1 MKRTIYLL
9 TTACIIGF
17 GWMMQSCEAD
27 VDLNN
32 VDTSIEVDANI
43 ATPVG
48 SMHATLGDFVGDGT
62 WGIFAEN
69 GMLAFKD
76 TFSIERKF
84 HKLDLSQ
91 YISNAELEMNVYEKL
106 DTLPFFINGQI
117 TGNDIQIPL
126 TFPLTLKLN
135 GINNNESH
143 QRLDSAL
150 IKNASFV
157 SNITAIGGLPLKWE
171 WIDKVEINMD
181 KKFFHRSAGN
191 VVTVYKKGDAGGYGK
206 NMQINVDEFSLCLMK
221 NTTPQTFRDYW
232 NNVVDSCEFEITM
245 YVTIPK
251 SAGTI
256 TVPSTAQFLYNLGVQ
271 FIDYHA
277 VWGMFEPSSDMSD
290 ENEIVIADEWGP
302 WKDFQ
307 SAKLPFANPRV
318 DLQITTQIAG
328 ALKLMGDYLYAKDEN
343 DVPVYATFDANGS
356 KSLYKTFNKNEYLPL
371 DSEIGASKVMHQL
384 FDKDEERGHIDN
396 LFAIHPEKLGYKFS
410 IDFDQVET
418 PQIRITDNTSI
429 HVDAVCTL
437 PFEFNE
443 GVMFDYSDTIKGIDL
458 SMLNLDTLLAD
469 VDIIDTLEN
478 ASATLALT
486 FINDIPFQIKGVFTC
501 LDENNNVIIDPKTEK
516 PFLITENE
524 TVLIP
529 SPKYTYSAGTSTW
542 IPEAVKLTEMIH
554 VDREDLPTLR
564 AIKSIAFYA
573 LLDDKSLSD
582 VFEQAADEKV
592 GDFTTKLT
600 EGEGL
605 RIKIAVGANAEA
617 ILNLDSSDN
626 Q

>member
-9 TTACIIGF
+9 TTACIIGL

-48 SMHATLGDFVGDGT
+48 SMHATLGDFVGNGT
-62 WGIFAEN
+62 WGLFTED
-69 GMLAFKD
+69 GKLTFKD

-91 YISNAELEMNVYEKL
+91 YISDTTLKMNVYEKL
-106 DTLPFFINGQI
+106 EVLPYFVDGKI
-117 TGNDIQIPL
+117 TGNDTQIPL
-126 TFPLTLKLN
+126 TFPLTLKLD
-135 GINNNESH
+135 GINDDEYY

-157 SNITAIGGLPLKWE
+157 SNITAVGGLPLKWE
-171 WIDKVEINMD
+171 WIDKVTID
-181 KKFFHRSAGN
+181 LGAAFHRPAGN
-191 VVTVYKKGDAGGYGK
+191 VVTVYEKGLSGGYGK
-206 NMQINVDEFSLCLMK
+206 DMQINVDEFSICLMENRK
-221 NTTPQTFRDYW
+221 PAMPKDYW
-232 NNVVDSCEFEITM
+232 DNVVDSCEFEITM

-251 SAGTI
+251 SADTI
-256 TVPSTAQFLYNLGVQ
+256 TVPSTAAFQYDLGVQ

-307 SAKLPFANPRV
+307 SAKLPFANPSV

-328 ALKLMGDYLYAKDEN
+328 ALKLNGDYLYAKDEN
-343 DVPVYATFDANGS
+343 DVAVYAEFEGGYPGFEYTFS
-356 KSLYKTFNKNEYLPL
+356 KYEYLPL
-371 DSEIGASKVMHQL
+371 DSEIGASKTMHRL
-384 FDKDEERGHIDN
+384 FDKTQEHGRIDK

-410 IDFDQVET
+410 IDFDEVAT

-443 GVMFDYSDTIKGIDL
+443 GVVFDYSDTIKGIDL

-469 VDIIDTLEN
+469 VDIIDTLEK
-478 ASATLALT
+478 AEATLALT
-486 FINDIPFQIKGVFTC
+486 FTNDIPFQIKGVFTC
-501 LDENNNVIIDPKTEK
+501 LDAENNVIIDPKTEK
-516 PFLITENE
+516 PFLITEND

-542 IPEAVKLTEMIH
+542 TPEAVKLTEMIH

-617 ILNLDSSDN
+617 ILNFDSSDN

>member
-9 TTACIIGF
+9 TTVCIIGL

-48 SMHATLGDFVGDGT
+48 SMHATLGDFVGNGT
-62 WGIFAEN
+62 WGIFAE
-69 GMLAFKD
+69 GGLLAFKD
-76 TFSIERKF
+76 TFSIERKY

-91 YISNAELEMNVYEKL
+91 YISDTTLKMNVYEKL
-106 DTLPFFINGQI
+106 EVLPFFVDGQI
-117 TGNDIQIPL
+117 TGNDTQIPL
-126 TFPLTLKLN
+126 TFPLTLKLD
-135 GINNNESH
+135 GINDDENY

-150 IKNASFV
+150 IKNASFI

-171 WIDKVEINMD
+171 WIDKVTID
-181 KKFFHRSAGN
+181 LGTAFHRPAGN
-191 VVTVYKKGDAGGYGK
+191 VVTVYEKGLSGGYGK
-206 NMQINVDEFSLCLMK
+206 DMQINVDEFSICLMK
-221 NTTPQTFRDYW
+221 NRKPAAPKDYW

-256 TVPSTAQFLYNLGVQ
+256 TVPSTAAFQYDLGVQ

-307 SAKLPFANPRV
+307 SAKLPFANPSV

-328 ALKLMGDYLYAKDEN
+328 ALKLNGDYLYAKDEN
-343 DVPVYATFDANGS
+343 DVAVYAEFEGGYPGFEYTFS
-356 KSLYKTFNKNEYLPL
+356 KYEYLPL
-371 DSEIGASKVMHQL
+371 DSEIGASKTMHRL
-384 FDKDEERGHIDN
+384 FDKTQEHGRIDK

-410 IDFDQVET
+410 VDFDEVAT
-418 PQIRITDNTSI
+418 PQIRITENTSI

-443 GVMFDYSDTIKGIDL
+443 GVVFDYADTIKGIDL
-458 SMLNLDTLLAD
+458 SMLDLDSLLAG
-469 VDIIDTLEN
+469 VNIIDTLEK
-478 ASATLALT
+478 AEATLALT
-486 FINDIPFQIKGVFTC
+486 FTNDIPFQIKGVFTC
-501 LDENNNVIIDPKTEK
+501 LDAENNVIIDPKTEK
-516 PFLITENE
+516 PFLITEKD

-529 SPKYTYSAGTSTW
+529 SPKYTYSASTSTW
-542 IPEAVKLTEMIH
+542 IPEAVNLTEMIL
-554 VDREDLPTLR
+554 VDRDDLATLR
-564 AIKSIAFYA
+564 QIKSIAFYA
-573 LLDDKSLSD
+573 LLDDKSLSE
-582 VFEQAADEKV
+582 VFDQAADENV

-617 ILNLDSSDN
+617 ILNLDSSDK

>member
-9 TTACIIGF
+9 TTACIIGL

-48 SMHATLGDFVGDGT
+48 SMHATLGDFVGNGT
-62 WGIFAEN
+62 WGIFAE
-69 GMLAFKD
+69 GGLLAFKD

-91 YISNAELEMNVYEKL
+91 YVSDTTLKMNVYEKL
-106 DTLPFFINGQI
+106 EVLPFFVDGQI
-117 TGNDIQIPL
+117 TGNDTQIPL
-126 TFPLTLKLN
+126 TFPLTLKLD
-135 GINNNESH
+135 GINNDENY

-150 IKNASFV
+150 IKNASFI

-191 VVTVYKKGDAGGYGK
+191 VVTVYEKGLSGGYGK
-206 NMQINVDEFSLCLMK
+206 DMQINVDEFSICLMK
-221 NTTPQTFRDYW
+221 NRKPTTPQDYW
-232 NNVVDSCEFEITM
+232 QNVVDSCEFEITM

-251 SAGTI
+251 EAGTI
-256 TVPSTAQFLYNLGVQ
+256 TVPSTAAFQYDLGVQ

-307 SAKLPFANPRV
+307 SAKLPFANPSV

-328 ALKLMGDYLYAKDEN
+328 ALVLTGDSLYVKDEN
-343 DVPVYATFDANGS
+343 GNKIYAEFDKNG
-356 KSLYKTFNKNEYLPL
+356 KRRLYKAFDPEDCLKLSSPIGESKTVSLLFNKEVNN
-371 DSEIGASKVMHQL
+371 
-384 FDKDEERGHIDN
+384 GHIDR
-396 LFAIHPEKLGYKFS
+396 LFSVHPEVLGYKFS
-410 IDFDQVET
+410 VDFNRETT

-443 GVMFDYSDTIKGIDL
+443 GVVFDYSDTIKGIDL

-469 VDIIDTLEN
+469 VDIIDTLEK

-516 PFLITENE
+516 PFLITEND

-529 SPKYTYSAGTSTW
+529 SPEYTYSAGTSTW
-542 IPEAVKLTEMIH
+542 SPEAVKLTEMIH

-582 VFEQAADEKV
+582 VFEQAADPKV

-617 ILNLDSSDN
+617 ILNFDSSDN
-626 Q
+626 K

>member
-9 TTACIIGF
+9 TTACIIGL

-48 SMHATLGDFVGDGT
+48 SMHATLGDFVGNGT
-62 WGIFAEN
+62 WGIFAE
-69 GMLAFKD
+69 GGLLAFKD

-84 HKLDLSQ
+84 HNLDLSQ
-91 YISNAELEMNVYEKL
+91 YIGDAKLKMNVYEKL
-106 DTLPFFINGQI
+106 EVLPYFVDGKI
-117 TGNDIQIPL
+117 TGNDVQIPL

-135 GINNNESH
+135 GINDDESY

-157 SNITAIGGLPLKWE
+157 SNITAVGGLPLKWE
-171 WIDKVEINMD
+171 WIDKVTID
-181 KKFFHRSAGN
+181 LGAAFHRPAGN
-191 VVTVYKKGDAGGYGK
+191 VVTVYEKGLSGGYGK
-206 NMQINVDEFSLCLMK
+206 DMQINVDEFSICLMENRK
-221 NTTPQTFRDYW
+221 PAMPKDYW
-232 NNVVDSCEFEITM
+232 DNVVDSCEFEITM

-251 SAGTI
+251 SADTI
-256 TVPSTAQFLYNLGVQ
+256 TVPSTAAFQYDLGVQ

-307 SAKLPFANPRV
+307 SAKLPFANPSV

-328 ALKLMGDYLYAKDEN
+328 ALKLNGDYLYAKDEN
-343 DVPVYATFDANGS
+343 DVAVYAEFEGGYPGFEYTFS
-356 KSLYKTFNKNEYLPL
+356 KYEYLPL
-371 DSEIGASKVMHQL
+371 DSEIGASKTMHRL
-384 FDKDEERGHIDN
+384 FDKTQEHGRIDK

-410 IDFDQVET
+410 IDFDEVAT

-443 GVMFDYSDTIKGIDL
+443 GVVFDYSDTIKGIDL

-469 VDIIDTLEN
+469 VNIIDTLEK
-478 ASATLALT
+478 AEATLALT
-486 FINDIPFQIKGVFTC
+486 FTNDIPFQIKGVFTC
-501 LDENNNVIIDPKTEK
+501 LDAENNVIIDPKTEK
-516 PFLITENE
+516 PFLITEND

-542 IPEAVKLTEMIH
+542 TPEAVKLTEMIH

-582 VFEQAADEKV
+582 VFEQAADPEV

-617 ILNLDSSDN
+617 ILNFDSSDN

>member
-62 WGIFAEN
+62 WGLFAEN
-69 GMLAFKD
+69 GLLAFKD

-91 YISNAELEMNVYEKL
+91 YISNTTLKMNVYEKL
-106 DTLPFFINGQI
+106 EVLPFFADGKI
-117 TGNDIQIPL
+117 TGNGTQIPL
-126 TFPLTLKLN
+126 TFPLTLKLD
-135 GINNNESH
+135 GINDDENY

-157 SNITAIGGLPLKWE
+157 SNITQVGGLPLKWE
-171 WIDKVEINMD
+171 WIDKVTIDMD
-181 KKFFHRSAGN
+181 KAFFHRPAGN

-206 NMQINVDEFSLCLMK
+206 DMKINVDEFSLCLMK
-221 NTTPQTFRDYW
+221 DRNPKTFRDYW
-232 NNVVDSCEFEITM
+232 NNVVDSCQFTITM
-245 YVTIPK
+245 YVTIPT
-251 SAGTI
+251 GNTV
-256 TVPSTAQFLYNLGVQ
+256 TVPSTAAFQYDLDVQ

-277 VWGMFEPSSDMSD
+277 VWGMFEPSSDMS
-290 ENEIVIADEWGP
+290 EESEIVIADEWGP

-307 SAKLPFANPRV
+307 AARLPFANPRV

-328 ALKLMGDYLYAKDEN
+328 ALKLIGDYLYAKDEN
-343 DVPVYATFDANGS
+343 DVPVYATFDASGT
-356 KSLYKTFNKNEYLPL
+356 KSLYKTFHKNEYLPL
-371 DSEIGASKVMHQL
+371 DSEIGASKTMHQL

-396 LFAIHPEKLGYKFS
+396 LFAIHPEKLGYKYS

-418 PQIRITDNTSI
+418 PQIRITDNTAI

-443 GVMFDYSDTIKGIDL
+443 GVVFDYADTIKGIDL
-458 SMLNLDTLLAD
+458 SMLDLDSLLAG
-469 VDIIDTLEN
+469 VNIIDTLEK
-478 ASATLALT
+478 AEATLALT
-486 FINDIPFQIKGVFTC
+486 FTNDIPFQIKGVFTC
-501 LDENNNVIIDPKTEK
+501 LDAENNVIIDPKTEK
-516 PFLITENE
+516 PFLITEKD

-529 SPKYTYSAGTSTW
+529 SPKYTYSASTSTW
-542 IPEAVKLTEMIH
+542 IPEAVNLTEMIL
-554 VDREDLPTLR
+554 VDRDDLATLR
-564 AIKSIAFYA
+564 QIKSIAFYA
-573 LLDDKSLSD
+573 LLDDKSLSE
-582 VFEQAADEKV
+582 VFDQAADENV

-617 ILNLDSSDN
+617 ILNLDSSDK

>member
-9 TTACIIGF
+9 SMACVIGL

-62 WGIFAEN
+62 WGIFAE
-69 GMLAFKD
+69 GGLLAFKD
-76 TFSIERKF
+76 TFSIERKY

-91 YISNAELEMNVYEKL
+91 YVSDATLKMNVYEKL
-106 DTLPFFINGQI
+106 EVLPFFVDGQI
-117 TGNDIQIPL
+117 TGNGTQIPL
-126 TFPLTLKLN
+126 TFPLTLKLD
-135 GINNNESH
+135 GINNDENY

-171 WIDKVEINMD
+171 WIDKVTID
-181 KKFFHRSAGN
+181 LGAAFHRPAGN
-191 VVTVYKKGDAGGYGK
+191 VVTVYEKGLSGGYGK
-206 NMQINVDEFSLCLMK
+206 DMQINVDEFSICLMENRK
-221 NTTPQTFRDYW
+221 PATPRDYW

-256 TVPSTAQFLYNLGVQ
+256 TVPSTAAFQYDLGVQ

-290 ENEIVIADEWGP
+290 ENEIVIADEWSP

-307 SAKLPFANPRV
+307 SAKLPFANPSV

-328 ALKLMGDYLYAKDEN
+328 ALKLNGDYLYAKDEN
-343 DVPVYATFDANGS
+343 DVAVYAEFEGGYPGFEYTFS
-356 KSLYKTFNKNEYLPL
+356 KYEYLPL
-371 DSEIGASKVMHQL
+371 DSEIGASKTMHRL
-384 FDKDEERGHIDN
+384 FDKTQEHGRIDK

-410 IDFDQVET
+410 VDFDEVAT

-443 GVMFDYSDTIKGIDL
+443 GVVFDYSDTIKGIDL
-458 SMLNLDTLLAD
+458 SMLDLDSLLAG
-469 VDIIDTLEN
+469 VNIIDTLEK
-478 ASATLALT
+478 AEATLALT
-486 FINDIPFQIKGVFTC
+486 FTNDIPFQIKGVFTC
-501 LDENNNVIIDPKTEK
+501 LDAENNVIIDPKTEK
-516 PFLITENE
+516 PFLITEKD

-542 IPEAVKLTEMIH
+542 IPEAVNLTEMIL
-554 VDREDLPTLR
+554 VDRDDLATLR
-564 AIKSIAFYA
+564 QIKSIAFYA

-582 VFEQAADEKV
+582 VFEQAADPKV

-617 ILNLDSSDN
+617 ILNFDSSDN
-626 Q
+626 K

>member
-9 TTACIIGF
+9 TTACIIGL

-48 SMHATLGDFVGDGT
+48 SMHATLGDFVGNGT
-62 WGIFAEN
+62 WGIFAE
-69 GMLAFKD
+69 GGLLAFKD

-91 YISNAELEMNVYEKL
+91 YISDTTLKMNVYEKL
-106 DTLPFFINGQI
+106 EVLPYFVDGKI
-117 TGNDIQIPL
+117 TGNDVQIPL
-126 TFPLTLKLN
+126 TFPLTLKLD
-135 GINNNESH
+135 GINNDENY

-157 SNITAIGGLPLKWE
+157 SNITAVGGLPLKWE
-171 WIDKVEINMD
+171 WIDKVTID
-181 KKFFHRSAGN
+181 LGAAFHRPAGN
-191 VVTVYKKGDAGGYGK
+191 VVTVYEKGLSGGYGK
-206 NMQINVDEFSLCLMK
+206 DMQINVDEFSICLMK
-221 NTTPQTFRDYW
+221 NRKPAMPKDYW
-232 NNVVDSCEFEITM
+232 DNVVDSCEFEITM

-256 TVPSTAQFLYNLGVQ
+256 TVPSTAAFQYDLGVQ

-307 SAKLPFANPRV
+307 SAKLPFANPSV

-328 ALKLMGDYLYAKDEN
+328 ALKLNGDYLYAKDEN
-343 DVPVYATFDANGS
+343 DVAVYAEFEGGYPGFEYTFS
-356 KSLYKTFNKNEYLPL
+356 KYEYLPL
-371 DSEIGASKVMHQL
+371 DSEIGASKTMHRL
-384 FDKDEERGHIDN
+384 FDKTQEHGRIDK

-410 IDFDQVET
+410 IDFDEVAT

-443 GVMFDYSDTIKGIDL
+443 GVVFDYSDTIKGIDL

-469 VDIIDTLEN
+469 VDIIDTLEK
-478 ASATLALT
+478 AEATLALT
-486 FINDIPFQIKGVFTC
+486 FTNDIPFQIKGVFTC
-501 LDENNNVIIDPKTEK
+501 LDAENNVIIDPKTEK
-516 PFLITENE
+516 PFLITEND

-542 IPEAVKLTEMIH
+542 TPEAVKLTEMIH

-617 ILNLDSSDN
+617 ILNFDSSDN
-626 Q
+626 K

>member
-9 TTACIIGF
+9 TTACIIGL

-48 SMHATLGDFVGDGT
+48 SMHATLGDFVGNGT
-62 WGIFAEN
+62 WGIFAEE
-69 GMLAFKD
+69 GLLAFKD

-91 YISNAELEMNVYEKL
+91 YISDTTLKMNVYEKL
-106 DTLPFFINGQI
+106 EVLPYFVDGKI
-117 TGNDIQIPL
+117 TGNDTQIPL
-126 TFPLTLKLN
+126 TFPLTLKLD
-135 GINNNESH
+135 GINDDEYY

-157 SNITAIGGLPLKWE
+157 SNITAVGGLPLKWE
-171 WIDKVEINMD
+171 WIDKVTID
-181 KKFFHRSAGN
+181 LGAAFHRPAGN
-191 VVTVYKKGDAGGYGK
+191 VVTVYEKGLSGGYGK
-206 NMQINVDEFSLCLMK
+206 DMQINVDEFSICLMENRK
-221 NTTPQTFRDYW
+221 PAMPKDYW
-232 NNVVDSCEFEITM
+232 DNVVDSCEFEITM

-251 SAGTI
+251 SADTI
-256 TVPSTAQFLYNLGVQ
+256 TVPSTAAFQYDLGVQ

-307 SAKLPFANPRV
+307 SAKLPFANPSV

-328 ALKLMGDYLYAKDEN
+328 ALKLNGDYLYAKDEN
-343 DVPVYATFDANGS
+343 DVAVYAEFEGGYPGFEYTFS
-356 KSLYKTFNKNEYLPL
+356 KYEYLPL
-371 DSEIGASKVMHQL
+371 DSEIGASKTMHRL
-384 FDKDEERGHIDN
+384 FDKTQEHGRIDK

-410 IDFDQVET
+410 IDFDEVAT

-443 GVMFDYSDTIKGIDL
+443 GVVFDYSDTIKGIDL

-469 VDIIDTLEN
+469 VNIIDTLEK
-478 ASATLALT
+478 AEATLALT
-486 FINDIPFQIKGVFTC
+486 FTNDIPFQIKGVFTC
-501 LDENNNVIIDPKTEK
+501 LDAENNVIIDPKTEK
-516 PFLITENE
+516 PFLITEND

-542 IPEAVKLTEMIH
+542 TPEAVKLTEMIH

-582 VFEQAADEKV
+582 VFEQAADPKV
-592 GDFTTKLT
+592 GDFTTQLT
-600 EGEGL
+600 EGKGL

-617 ILNLDSSDN
+617 ILNFDSSDN
-626 Q
+626 K

>member
-1 MKRTIYLL
+1 MKRIFSLL
-9 TTACIIGF
+9 PVVSAVVLILG
-17 GWMMQSCEAD
+17 MQACEAD

-32 VDTSIEVDANI
+32 VDASVEVKANI

-48 SMHATLGDFVGDGT
+48 SMHATLGDFVGNGK

-84 HKLDLSQ
+84 HNLDLSQ
-91 YISNAELEMNVYEKL
+91 YLSKTTLKMNVYEKL
-106 DTLPFFINGQI
+106 ELLPFFSNGQI
-117 TGNDIQIPL
+117 TGNDVQIPL

-135 GINNNESH
+135 GINDDEAY

-157 SNITAIGGLPLKWE
+157 SNITQVGGLPLKWE
-171 WIDKVEINMD
+171 WIDKVTIDMD
-181 KKFFHRSAGN
+181 TAFFHREAGT
-191 VVTVYKKGDAGGYGK
+191 VVTVYKKGEAGGYGK
-206 NMQINVDEFSLCLMK
+206 DMKINVDEFSLCLMK
-221 NTTPQTFRDYW
+221 NREPEKPKDYW
-232 NNVVDSCEFEITM
+232 NNVVDSCQFAITM

-251 SAGTI
+251 SAGVI
-256 TVPSTAQFLYNLGVQ
+256 TVPSTAAFQYNLNVQ

-290 ENEIVIADEWGP
+290 ENEIVIADEWST
-302 WKDFQ
+302 WKKFQ
-307 SAKLPFANPRV
+307 AAKLPFANPEI

-328 ALKLMGDYLYAKDEN
+328 ALKLNGDYLYAKNEN
-343 DVPVYATFDANGS
+343 DEAVYAEFEGGYPGFEYTFS
-356 KSLYKTFNKNEYLPL
+356 KYEYLPL
-371 DSEIGASKVMHQL
+371 ESEIGESKTMHRL
-384 FDKDEERGHIDN
+384 FDKTQEHGHIDK

-410 IDFDQVET
+410 VDFNEVET
-418 PQIRITDNTSI
+418 PQIRITDNTAI

-443 GVMFDYSDTIKGIDL
+443 GVVFDYADTIKGIDL

-469 VDIIDTLEN
+469 VDIIDTLKKAE
-478 ASATLALT
+478 ATLALT

-501 LDENNNVIIDPKTEK
+501 LDEENNVIIDPKTEK
-516 PFLITENE
+516 PFLITKSD

-529 SPKYTYSAGTSTW
+529 SPEYTYDKGTW
-542 IPEAVKLTEMIH
+542 IPATVELTEMIR
-554 VDREDLPTLR
+554 VDREDLATLR
-564 AIKSIAFYA
+564 EIKSIAFYA
-573 LLDDKSLSD
+573 LLDDKSLSE
-582 VFEQAADEKV
+582 VFEQATDEKV
-592 GDFTTKLT
+592 SDFTTKLT
-600 EGEGL
+600 GGNGL
-605 RIKIAVGANAEA
+605 KIRIAVGANAEA
-617 ILNLDSSDN
+617 ILNLNSSDN

>member
-9 TTACIIGF
+9 SMACVIGL

-48 SMHATLGDFVGDGT
+48 SMHATLGDFVGNGT
-62 WGIFAEN
+62 WGIFAE
-69 GMLAFKD
+69 GGLLAFKD
-76 TFSIERKF
+76 TFSIERKY

-91 YISNAELEMNVYEKL
+91 YISDTTLKMNVYEKL
-106 DTLPFFINGQI
+106 EVLPYFVDGKI
-117 TGNDIQIPL
+117 TGNDVQIPL

-135 GINNNESH
+135 GINDDENY

-171 WIDKVEINMD
+171 WIDKVTID
-181 KKFFHRSAGN
+181 LGAAFHRPAGN
-191 VVTVYKKGDAGGYGK
+191 VVTVYEKGLSGGYGK
-206 NMQINVDEFSLCLMK
+206 DMQINVDEFSICLMENRK
-221 NTTPQTFRDYW
+221 PAMPKDYW
-232 NNVVDSCEFEITM
+232 NNVVDSCKFEITM

-251 SAGTI
+251 SADTI
-256 TVPSTAQFLYNLGVQ
+256 TVPSTAAFQYDLGVQ

-307 SAKLPFANPRV
+307 SAKLPFANPSV

-328 ALKLMGDYLYAKDEN
+328 ALKLNGDYLYAKDEN
-343 DVPVYATFDANGS
+343 DVAVYAEFEGGYPGFEYTFS
-356 KSLYKTFNKNEYLPL
+356 KYEYLPL
-371 DSEIGASKVMHQL
+371 DSEIGASKTMHRL
-384 FDKDEERGHIDN
+384 FDKTQEHGRIDK

-410 IDFDQVET
+410 VDFDEVAT

-443 GVMFDYSDTIKGIDL
+443 GVVFDYSDTIKGIDL

-516 PFLITENE
+516 PFLITEND

-542 IPEAVKLTEMIH
+542 TPEAVKLTEMIH

-582 VFEQAADEKV
+582 VFEQAADPKV

-617 ILNLDSSDN
+617 ILNFDSSDN
-626 Q
+626 K

>member
-48 SMHATLGDFVGDGT
+48 SMHATLGDFVGNGT
-62 WGIFAEN
+62 WGIFAE
-69 GMLAFKD
+69 GGLLAFKD

-84 HKLDLSQ
+84 HNLDLSQ
-91 YISNAELEMNVYEKL
+91 YIGDAKLKMNVYEKL
-106 DTLPFFINGQI
+106 EVLPYFVDGKI
-117 TGNDIQIPL
+117 TGNDVPIPL

-135 GINNNESH
+135 GINDDESY

-157 SNITAIGGLPLKWE
+157 SNITAVGGLPLKWE
-171 WIDKVEINMD
+171 WIDKVTID
-181 KKFFHRSAGN
+181 LGAAFHRPAGN
-191 VVTVYKKGDAGGYGK
+191 VVTVYEKGLSGGYGK
-206 NMQINVDEFSLCLMK
+206 DMQINVDEFSICLMENRK
-221 NTTPQTFRDYW
+221 PAMPKDYW
-232 NNVVDSCEFEITM
+232 DNVVDSCKFEITM

-256 TVPSTAQFLYNLGVQ
+256 TVPSTAAFQYDLGVQ

-290 ENEIVIADEWGP
+290 ENEIVIADEWSP

-307 SAKLPFANPRV
+307 SAKLPFANPSV

-328 ALKLMGDYLYAKDEN
+328 ALKLNGDYLYAKDEN
-343 DVPVYATFDANGS
+343 DVAVYAEFEGGYPGFEYTFS
-356 KSLYKTFNKNEYLPL
+356 KYEYLPL
-371 DSEIGASKVMHQL
+371 DSEIGASKTMHRL
-384 FDKDEERGHIDN
+384 FDKTQEHGRIDK

-410 IDFDQVET
+410 IDFDEVAT

-443 GVMFDYSDTIKGIDL
+443 GVVFDYSDTIKGIDL

-469 VDIIDTLEN
+469 VNIIDTLEK
-478 ASATLALT
+478 AEATLALT
-486 FINDIPFQIKGVFTC
+486 FTNDIPFQIKGVFTC

-516 PFLITENE
+516 PFLITEND

-542 IPEAVKLTEMIH
+542 TPEAVKLTEMIH

-582 VFEQAADEKV
+582 VFEQAADPEV

-617 ILNLDSSDN
+617 ILNFDSSDN

>member
-9 TTACIIGF
+9 TTACIIGL

-48 SMHATLGDFVGDGT
+48 SMHATLGDFVGNGT
-62 WGIFAEN
+62 WGLFTED
-69 GMLAFKD
+69 GKLTFKD

-91 YISNAELEMNVYEKL
+91 YISDTTLKMNVYEKL
-106 DTLPFFINGQI
+106 EVLPYFVDGKI
-117 TGNDIQIPL
+117 TGNDTQIPL
-126 TFPLTLKLN
+126 TFPLTLKLD
-135 GINNNESH
+135 GINDDEYY

-157 SNITAIGGLPLKWE
+157 SNITAVGGLPLKWE
-171 WIDKVEINMD
+171 WIDKVTID
-181 KKFFHRSAGN
+181 LGAAFHRPAGN
-191 VVTVYKKGDAGGYGK
+191 VVTVYEKGLSGGYGK
-206 NMQINVDEFSLCLMK
+206 DMQINVDEFSICLMENRK
-221 NTTPQTFRDYW
+221 PAMPKDYW
-232 NNVVDSCEFEITM
+232 DNVVDSCEFEITM

-256 TVPSTAQFLYNLGVQ
+256 TVPSTAAFQYDLGVQ

-307 SAKLPFANPRV
+307 SAKLPFANPSV

-328 ALKLMGDYLYAKDEN
+328 ALKLNGDYLYAKDEN
-343 DVPVYATFDANGS
+343 AVAVYAEFEGGYPGFEYTFS
-356 KSLYKTFNKNEYLPL
+356 KYEYLPL
-371 DSEIGASKVMHQL
+371 DSEIGASKTMHRL
-384 FDKDEERGHIDN
+384 FDKTQEHGRIDK

-410 IDFDQVET
+410 IDFDEVAT

-443 GVMFDYSDTIKGIDL
+443 GVVFDYSDTIKGIDL

-469 VDIIDTLEN
+469 VDIIDTLEK
-478 ASATLALT
+478 AEATLALT
-486 FINDIPFQIKGVFTC
+486 FTNDIPFQIKGVFTC
-501 LDENNNVIIDPKTEK
+501 LDAENNVIIDPKTEK
-516 PFLITENE
+516 PFLITEND

-542 IPEAVKLTEMIH
+542 TPEAVKLTEMIH

-617 ILNLDSSDN
+617 ILNFDSSDN

>member
-9 TTACIIGF
+9 TTACIIGL

-48 SMHATLGDFVGDGT
+48 SMHATLGDFVGNGT
-62 WGIFAEN
+62 WGIFAE
-69 GMLAFKD
+69 GGLLAFKD

-91 YISNAELEMNVYEKL
+91 YISNATLKMNVYEKL
-106 DTLPFFINGQI
+106 EALPFFVNGQI
-117 TGNDIQIPL
+117 TGNGIQIPL
-126 TFPLTLKLN
+126 TFPLTLKLDS
-135 GINNNESH
+135 INNDENY

-150 IKNASFV
+150 IKNASFI

-171 WIDKVEINMD
+171 WIDKVTID
-181 KKFFHRSAGN
+181 LGAAFHRPAGN
-191 VVTVYKKGDAGGYGK
+191 VVTVYEKGLSGGYGK
-206 NMQINVDEFSLCLMK
+206 DMQINVDEFSICLMK
-221 NTTPQTFRDYW
+221 NRKPAAPKDYW

-256 TVPSTAQFLYNLGVQ
+256 TVPSTAAFQYDLGVQ

-307 SAKLPFANPRV
+307 SAKLPFANPSV

-328 ALKLMGDYLYAKDEN
+328 ALKLNGDYLYAKDEN
-343 DVPVYATFDANGS
+343 DVAVYAEFEGGYPGFEYTFS
-356 KSLYKTFNKNEYLPL
+356 KYEYLPL
-371 DSEIGASKVMHQL
+371 DSEIGASKTMHRL
-384 FDKDEERGHIDN
+384 FDKTQEHGRIDK

-410 IDFDQVET
+410 IDFDEVAT

-443 GVMFDYSDTIKGIDL
+443 GVVFDYSDTIKGIDL
-458 SMLNLDTLLAD
+458 SMLDLDSLLAG
-469 VDIIDTLEN
+469 VNIIDTLEK
-478 ASATLALT
+478 AEATLALT
-486 FINDIPFQIKGVFTC
+486 FTNDIPFQIKGVFTC
-501 LDENNNVIIDPKTEK
+501 LDAENNVIIDPKTEK
-516 PFLITENE
+516 PFLITEND

-542 IPEAVKLTEMIH
+542 IPEAVNLTEMIL

-582 VFEQAADEKV
+582 VFEQAADPKV

-617 ILNLDSSDN
+617 ILNFDSSDN
-626 Q
+626 K

>member
-48 SMHATLGDFVGDGT
+48 SMHATLGDFVGNGT
-62 WGIFAEN
+62 WGIFAE
-69 GMLAFKD
+69 GGLLAFKD

-84 HKLDLSQ
+84 HNLDLSQ
-91 YISNAELEMNVYEKL
+91 YISDATLKMNVYEKL
-106 DTLPFFINGQI
+106 EVLPYFVDGKI
-117 TGNDIQIPL
+117 TGNDTQIPL
-126 TFPLTLKLN
+126 TFPLTLKLD
-135 GINNNESH
+135 GINDDENY

-157 SNITAIGGLPLKWE
+157 SNITQVGGLPLKWE
-171 WIDKVEINMD
+171 WIDKVTID
-181 KKFFHRSAGN
+181 LGAAFHRPAGN
-191 VVTVYKKGDAGGYGK
+191 VVTVYEKGLSGGYGK
-206 NMQINVDEFSLCLMK
+206 DMQINVDEFSICLMENRK
-221 NTTPQTFRDYW
+221 PAMPKDYW
-232 NNVVDSCEFEITM
+232 NNVVDSCEFEMTM

-256 TVPSTAQFLYNLGVQ
+256 TVPSTAAFQYDLGVQ

-307 SAKLPFANPRV
+307 SAKLPFANPSV

-328 ALKLMGDYLYAKDEN
+328 ALKLNGDYLYAKDEN
-343 DVPVYATFDANGS
+343 DVAVYAEFEGGYPGFEYTFS
-356 KSLYKTFNKNEYLPL
+356 KYEYLPL
-371 DSEIGASKVMHQL
+371 DSEIGASKTMHRL
-384 FDKDEERGHIDN
+384 FDKTQEHGRIDK

-410 IDFDQVET
+410 IDFDEVAT

-443 GVMFDYSDTIKGIDL
+443 GVVFDYSDTIKGIDL
-458 SMLNLDTLLAD
+458 SMLDLDSLLAG
-469 VDIIDTLEN
+469 VNIIDTLEK
-478 ASATLALT
+478 AEATLALT
-486 FINDIPFQIKGVFTC
+486 FTNDIPFQIKGVFTC
-501 LDENNNVIIDPKTEK
+501 LDAENNVIIDPKTEK
-516 PFLITENE
+516 PFLITEND

-529 SPKYTYSAGTSTW
+529 SPKYTYNAGTSTW

-554 VDREDLPTLR
+554 VNREDLPTLR

-617 ILNLDSSDN
+617 ILNLDSSDK

>member
-9 TTACIIGF
+9 TTACIIGL

-48 SMHATLGDFVGDGT
+48 SMHATLGDFVGNGT
-62 WGIFAEN
+62 WGLFTED
-69 GMLAFKD
+69 GKLTFKD

-91 YISNAELEMNVYEKL
+91 YISDTTLKMNVYEKL
-106 DTLPFFINGQI
+106 EVLPYFVDGKI
-117 TGNDIQIPL
+117 TGNDTQIPL
-126 TFPLTLKLN
+126 TFPLTLKLD
-135 GINNNESH
+135 GINDDEYY

-157 SNITAIGGLPLKWE
+157 SNITAVGGLPLKWE
-171 WIDKVEINMD
+171 WIDKVTID
-181 KKFFHRSAGN
+181 LGAAFHRPAGN
-191 VVTVYKKGDAGGYGK
+191 VVTVYEKGLSGGYGK
-206 NMQINVDEFSLCLMK
+206 DMQINVDEFSICLMENRK
-221 NTTPQTFRDYW
+221 PAMPKDYW
-232 NNVVDSCEFEITM
+232 DNVVDSCEFEITM

-256 TVPSTAQFLYNLGVQ
+256 TVPSTAAFQYDLGVQ

-307 SAKLPFANPRV
+307 SAKLPFANPSV

-328 ALKLMGDYLYAKDEN
+328 ALKLNGDYLYAKDEN
-343 DVPVYATFDANGS
+343 DVAVYAEFEGGYPGFEYTFS
-356 KSLYKTFNKNEYLPL
+356 KYEYLPL
-371 DSEIGASKVMHQL
+371 DSEIGASKTMHRL
-384 FDKDEERGHIDN
+384 FDKTQEHGRIDK

-410 IDFDQVET
+410 IDFDEVAT

-443 GVMFDYSDTIKGIDL
+443 GVVFDYSDTIKGIDL

-469 VDIIDTLEN
+469 VDIIDTLEK
-478 ASATLALT
+478 AEATLALT
-486 FINDIPFQIKGVFTC
+486 FTNDIPFQIKGVFTC
-501 LDENNNVIIDPKTEK
+501 LDAENNVIIDPKTEK
-516 PFLITENE
+516 PFLITEND

-542 IPEAVKLTEMIH
+542 TPEAVKLTEMIH

-617 ILNLDSSDN
+617 ILNFDSSDN

>member
-9 TTACIIGF
+9 TTACIIGL

-48 SMHATLGDFVGDGT
+48 SMHATLGDFVGNGT
-62 WGIFAEN
+62 WGIFAE
-69 GMLAFKD
+69 GGLLAFKD
-76 TFSIERKF
+76 TFSIERKY

-91 YISNAELEMNVYEKL
+91 YISDATLKMNVYEKL
-106 DTLPFFINGQI
+106 EVLPFFVDGQI
-117 TGNDIQIPL
+117 TGNDTQIPL
-126 TFPLTLKLN
+126 TFPLTLKLD
-135 GINNNESH
+135 GINDDENY

-150 IKNASFV
+150 IKNASFI

-171 WIDKVEINMD
+171 WIDKVTID
-181 KKFFHRSAGN
+181 LGTAFHRPAGN
-191 VVTVYKKGDAGGYGK
+191 VVTVYEKGLSGGYGK
-206 NMQINVDEFSLCLMK
+206 DMQINVDEFSICLMENRK
-221 NTTPQTFRDYW
+221 PAAPKDYW

-251 SAGTI
+251 SADTI
-256 TVPSTAQFLYNLGVQ
+256 TVPSTAAFQYDLGVQ

-307 SAKLPFANPRV
+307 SAKLPFANPSV

-328 ALKLMGDYLYAKDEN
+328 ALKLNGDYLYAKDEN
-343 DVPVYATFDANGS
+343 DVAVYAEFEGGYPGFEYTFS
-356 KSLYKTFNKNEYLPL
+356 KYEYLPL
-371 DSEIGASKVMHQL
+371 DSEIGASKTMHRL
-384 FDKDEERGHIDN
+384 FDKTQEHGRIDK

-410 IDFDQVET
+410 VDFDEVAT
-418 PQIRITDNTSI
+418 PQIRITENTSI

-443 GVMFDYSDTIKGIDL
+443 GVVFDYSDTIKGIDL

-469 VDIIDTLEN
+469 VDIIDTLEK

-501 LDENNNVIIDPKTEK
+501 LDENKNVIIDPKTEK
-516 PFLITENE
+516 PFLITEND

-529 SPKYTYSAGTSTW
+529 SPEYTYSAGTSTW
-542 IPEAVKLTEMIH
+542 TPEAVKLTEMIH

-564 AIKSIAFYA
+564 AIKSIVFYA

-582 VFEQAADEKV
+582 VFEQAADPKV

-617 ILNLDSSDN
+617 ILNFDSSDN
-626 Q
+626 K

>member
-9 TTACIIGF
+9 TTACIIGL

-48 SMHATLGDFVGDGT
+48 SMHATLGDFVGNGT
-62 WGIFAEN
+62 WGIFAE
-69 GMLAFKD
+69 GGLLAFKD

-91 YISNAELEMNVYEKL
+91 YISDTTLKMNVYEKL
-106 DTLPFFINGQI
+106 EVLPYFVDGKI
-117 TGNDIQIPL
+117 TGNDTQIPL
-126 TFPLTLKLN
+126 TFPLTLKLD
-135 GINNNESH
+135 GINDDEYY

-157 SNITAIGGLPLKWE
+157 SNITAVGGLPLKWE
-171 WIDKVEINMD
+171 WIDKVTID
-181 KKFFHRSAGN
+181 LGAAFHRPAGN
-191 VVTVYKKGDAGGYGK
+191 VVTVYEKGLSGGYGK
-206 NMQINVDEFSLCLMK
+206 DMQINVDEFSICLMENRK
-221 NTTPQTFRDYW
+221 PAMPKDYW
-232 NNVVDSCEFEITM
+232 DNVVDSCEFEITM

-256 TVPSTAQFLYNLGVQ
+256 TVPSTAAFQYDLGVQ

-307 SAKLPFANPRV
+307 SAKLPFANPSV

-328 ALKLMGDYLYAKDEN
+328 ALKLNGDYLYAKDEN
-343 DVPVYATFDANGS
+343 DVAVYAEFEGGYPGFEYTFS
-356 KSLYKTFNKNEYLPL
+356 KYEYLPL
-371 DSEIGASKVMHQL
+371 DSEIGASKTMHRL
-384 FDKDEERGHIDN
+384 FDKTQEHGRIDK

-410 IDFDQVET
+410 IDFDEVAT

-443 GVMFDYSDTIKGIDL
+443 GVVFDYSDTIKGIDL

-469 VDIIDTLEN
+469 VDIIDTLEK
-478 ASATLALT
+478 AEATLALT
-486 FINDIPFQIKGVFTC
+486 FTNDIPLQIKGVFTC
-501 LDENNNVIIDPKTEK
+501 LDAENNVIIDPKTEK
-516 PFLITENE
+516 PFLITEND

-542 IPEAVKLTEMIH
+542 TPEAVKLTEMIH

-617 ILNLDSSDN
+617 ILNFDSSDN